1 MIMLYINGM
10 PVGCLTSVSRSEAIS
25 FIGTCKTSEDGA
37 QTQLGRIYSYSIPF
51 DGVMSTRNEII
62 SWTGLKSLERI
73 KINWEMVSDEM
84 DSEAGEG
91 FIENLELIGAVSDFI
106 TFTGTI
112 TGYD

>member
-37 QTQLGRIYSYSIPF
+37 QTQLGRLYSYSIPF
-51 DGVMSTRNEII
+51 DGVMSTSNEII
-62 SWTGLKSLERI
+62 SWTGLKSLERV
-73 KINWEMVSDEM
+73 KIEWEITGDGIE
-84 DSEAGEG
+84 GEQGQG
-91 FIENLELIGAVSDFI
+91 FIENLEILGEVQDFI
-106 TFTGTI
+106 KFSGNI

>member
-1 MIMLYINGM
+1 MIMLYINNM
-10 PVGCLTSVSRSEAIS
+10 PVGCLSSVSRSEAIS
-25 FIGTCKTSEDGA
+25 FIGTCKTSGDGS
-37 QTQLGRIYSYSIPF
+37 QTQLGRLYSYSIAF
-51 DGVMSTRNEII
+51 DGVMTTNNEII

-91 FIENLELIGAVSDFI
+91 FIENLDLVGQVTDFI
-106 TFTGTI
+106 TFSGTI